1 MGNDGGYTSGF
12 SSPPCF
18 AHELEYNEY
27 GGFAGVDTQTALDV
41 ARFRKA
47 KREEL
52 RKTCQ
57 NLPAAARRAAAEAVQ
72 QRLDQVIDLAP
83 GRIIACY
90 SPLGNELDLQPW
102 MHRIARRGAR
112 VALPVVTG
120 KNEPLLFRE
129 WTLDCV
135 MVEGMWRIPVPA
147 DGAELTP
154 EIIIV
159 PLVGFDAANYR
170 LGNGGGF
177 YDRTLSRMNPRPMT
191 IGVGYSLTK
200 ISSIFPQ
207 PHDIPMD
214 IIVTEKGDPIRR
226 EDLASACTA
235 SFCRA

>member
-1 MGNDGGYTSGF
+1 MGNDGGSIRGF

-27 GGFAGVDTQTALDV
+27 GGFSGVDAQTALDV

-47 KREEL
+47 KRQEL
-52 RKTCQ
+52 RKACL

-72 QRLDQVIDLAP
+72 QRLYRLIDLAP

-102 MHRIARRGAR
+102 MRSAVARGAR

-129 WTLDCV
+129 WTPDCV
-135 MVEGMWRIPVPA
+135 MVDGIWRIPVPA

-154 EIIIV
+154 EIILV
-159 PLVGFDAANYR
+159 PLVGFDAENYR

-177 YDRTLSRMNPRPMT
+177 YDRTLSLMSPRPMT

-226 EDLASACTA
+226 ERAKSNDTA
-235 SFCRA
+235 TTCRP